1 MSEDY
6 YSVPFLI
13 NSINGYM
20 AKGAHYL
27 LNIGPDEIGRLPEK
41 SLQILSA
48 VGNWYLAVREAL
60 EHSEPASEL
69 TTNASVL
76 LTRRGCNLYVH
87 IPSTARAEAVV
98 LLNDRRS
105 LSTSTELLP
114 VYWASGERY
123 LVVRDIPASELTD
136 RTLVI
141 KLEFAGPWAAALSAG
156 AAEEVAGYVFRAL
169 RQLGSVSGEI
179 CGRVVSHPSGAE
191 NAVWQSHCILAGLR
205 ALRRLLRSDGEGVLG
220 VAGSLTVSV
229 FGERIHHLWVTDQ
242 KVVLVDQVEEVVR
255 SALREFSG
263 S

>member
-1 MSEDY
+1 MRPNIVINDRGFDAGDLGTPEREYSAGADRRLTRFSRPKEANDSTGTQSWGFRMSEDY

-179 CGRVVSHPSGAE
+179 CGVSCHTPPGLKMPSG
-191 NAVWQSHCILAGLR
+191 SHIAFWRGCGP
-205 ALRRLLRSDGEGVLG
+205 
-220 VAGSLTVSV
+220 
-229 FGERIHHLWVTDQ
+229 
-242 KVVLVDQVEEVVR
+242 
-255 SALREFSG
+255 
-263 S
+263 